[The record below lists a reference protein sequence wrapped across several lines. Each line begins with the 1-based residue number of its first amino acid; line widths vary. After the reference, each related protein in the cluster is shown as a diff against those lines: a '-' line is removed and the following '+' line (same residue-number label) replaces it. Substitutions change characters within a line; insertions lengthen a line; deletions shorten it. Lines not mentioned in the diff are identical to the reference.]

1 MWKSRP
7 GPWHDRG
14 TSAGLSPVIGEAAIS
29 NSGKAAFAAH
39 GAPGA
44 PGKSALVAAGERR
57 LAGVLGAVPERWLL
71 VSTHYQRLLLIRS
84 GAVARQYRVSTGAA
98 GVDGREGSG
107 GTPPGVHT
115 IAARIGDG
123 EPVGAVFR
131 DRVATGEVWSSAA
144 AGGVSGPAAELILTR
159 ILTIEGWEP
168 GVNRGPGCDS
178 LARYIYIHGTDDE
191 ARLGQAVSHGCV
203 RLAGDD
209 IASLHDEVQ
218 VGDPVVILPD
228 RPLRYH
234 FAGIAGSGMSA
245 LAQYHVLGGGLC
257 SGSDRAF
264 DAGERGE
271 IRERLEALGV
281 VIAPQDGSALA
292 PVAAGGADAASPDCD
307 GLIVSS
313 AVEESVPDV
322 AAARRLGVPV
332 LHRSELLARCVDER
346 QTVAV
351 AGTSGKSTVVAMIFE
366 ILRGC
371 RRDPSVITG
380 GELRLLQ
387 GEGLLGNAWAGRG
400 KMLVIEADES
410 DGSVTRY
417 APWAG
422 VLLNMQRDHKELAEL
437 AAIFAAFRRNVRGPF
452 LVGEDENLAPFAAN
466 ATRFGLCETCAVRAQ
481 DVLLTPDGARFSV
494 AGVRFT
500 LPVPGKHNVSNAVA
514 ALAVCQALGLRFSQ
528 MAAPLARFQGVA
540 RRFQIVGRAR
550 GVEVVDDFAHNP
562 DKIAAALSTA
572 RARGRRILAVFQP
585 HGFGPTRFLRDDL
598 IAAFTRGLR
607 PTDRLYLPEIFFAG
621 GTVTRDISS
630 HDIAAAVAARG
641 VPALF
646 TERRDDI
653 VPSIAGE
660 AREGDVIL
668 VMGARDPSLTDFCR
682 RILARL
688 EARGSDERR

>member
-1 MWKSRP
+1 MDTS
-7 GPWHDRG
+7 HARG
-14 TSAGLSPVIGEAAIS
+14 ARGVQENA
-29 NSGKAAFAAH
+29 
-39 GAPGA
+39 
-44 PGKSALVAAGERR
+44 ALVAAGERR

-71 VSTHYQRLLLIRS
+71 VSTHHQLLLLVRD
-84 GAVARQYRVSTGAA
+84 GAVAREYRVSTGAA
-98 GVDGREGSG
+98 GVEGREGSG

-115 IAARIGDG
+115 IAALIGG
-123 EPVGAVFR
+123 GAPVGAVFR
-131 DRVATGEVWSSAA
+131 DRVATGEVRPAGAA
-144 AGGVSGPAAELILTR
+144 AGAPADLILTR
-159 ILTIEGWEP
+159 ILTLEGWEP

-203 RLAGDD
+203 RMAGDD
-209 IASLHDEVQ
+209 VVALFAEVRQ
-218 VGDPVVILPD
+218 GDPVVILPD

-234 FAGIAGSGMSA
+234 FAGVAGSGMSA
-245 LAQYHVLGGGLC
+245 LAQYHLLSGGFA

-271 IRERLEALGV
+271 IRARLEALGME
-281 VIAPQDGSALA
+281 IAPQDGSALA
-292 PVAAGGADAASPDCD
+292 PAGGTDAATVAAPACD

-332 LHRSELLARCVDER
+332 LHRSELLARFVDER
-346 QTVAV
+346 RTVAV

-387 GEGLLGNAWAGRG
+387 EEGLLGNAWAGRG
-400 KMLVIEADES
+400 KVLVIEADES
-410 DGSVTRY
+410 DGSITRY

-437 AAIFAAFRRNVRGPF
+437 QPIFAAFRRNVRGPF
-452 LVGEDENLAPFAAN
+452 LVGDDDNLAPLAEN
-466 ATRFGLCETCAVRAQ
+466 ATRFGLCEACTIRAQ
-481 DVLLTPDGARFSV
+481 DVLVTPDGARFSI

-500 LPVPGKHNVSNAVA
+500 LPAPGMHNVRNAVA
-514 ALAVCQALGLRFSQ
+514 ALAACQALGLRFSQ
-528 MAAPLARFQGVA
+528 MAAPLARFRGVA
-540 RRFQIVGRAR
+540 RRFQTVGRAR

-562 DKIAAALSTA
+562 DKILAALSTA
-572 RARGRRILAVFQP
+572 RARGKRILAVFQP
-585 HGFGPTRFLRDDL
+585 HGYGPTRFLRDDL
-598 IAAFTRGLR
+598 VAAFTRGLR
-607 PTDRLYLPEIFFAG
+607 PTDRLYLPEIYFAG
-621 GTVTRDISS
+621 GTVTRDVSS
-630 HDIAAAVAARG
+630 RDIATAVASRG
-641 VPALF
+641 VPTLF

-653 VPSIAGE
+653 VTSVAGE

-688 EARGSDERR
+688 EARGRD

>member
-1 MWKSRP
+1 M
-7 GPWHDRG
+7 DM
-14 TSAGLSPVIGEAAIS
+14 SA
-29 NSGKAAFAAH
+29 
-39 GAPGA
+39 APGA
-44 PGKSALVAAGERR
+44 PRARDNAALVATGERR

-71 VSTHYQRLLLIRS
+71 VSTHHQRLLLIRD
-84 GAVARQYRVSTGAA
+84 GAVARQYPVSTGAA

-115 IAARIGDG
+115 IAARIGAG
-123 EPVGAVFR
+123 EPLGAVFR
-131 DRVATGEVWSSAA
+131 DRVPTGEVRPAEAA
-144 AGGVSGPAAELILTR
+144 AGPADELILTR
-159 ILTIEGWEP
+159 ILTLEGWEP

-191 ARLGQAVSHGCV
+191 ARLGRAVSHGCV
-203 RLAGDD
+203 RMANADVV
-209 IASLHDEVQ
+209 ALHDEVLA
-218 VGDPVVILPD
+218 GDPVVILPD

-234 FAGIAGSGMSA
+234 FAGVAGSGMSA
-245 LAQYHVLGGGLC
+245 LAQYHVLGGGGC

-281 VIAPQDGSALA
+281 TIAPQDGSGLA
-292 PVAAGGADAASPDCD
+292 PAGGPEAAAGAGAASSGCD

-332 LHRSELLARCVDER
+332 LHRSELLARFVEER
-346 QTVAV
+346 RTVAV

-387 GEGLLGNAWAGRG
+387 EEGLLGNAWAGRG
-400 KMLVIEADES
+400 KVLVIEADES
-410 DGSVTRY
+410 DGSLARY

-422 VLLNMQRDHKELAEL
+422 VLLNLQRDHKELADLE
-437 AAIFAAFRRNVRGPF
+437 AIFAAFRRNVRGPF
-452 LVGEDENLAPFAAN
+452 LIGDDENLAPFAAN
-466 ATRFGLCETCAVRAQ
+466 ATRFGLCEACAVRAQ
-481 DVLLTPDGARFSV
+481 DVLLTPDGARFSI

-500 LPVPGKHNVSNAVA
+500 LPAPGMHNVRNAVA
-514 ALAVCQALGLRFSQ
+514 ALAACQALGLRFSQ
-528 MAAPLARFQGVA
+528 MAAPLARFRGVA

-598 IAAFTRGLR
+598 IAAFARGLR
-607 PTDRLYLPEIFFAG
+607 PTDRLYLPEIYFAG

-630 HDIAAAVAARG
+630 RDIAAAVAARG

-682 RILARL
+682 LILARL

>member
-1 MWKSRP
+1 
-7 GPWHDRG
+7 
-14 TSAGLSPVIGEAAIS
+14 
-29 NSGKAAFAAH
+29 
-39 GAPGA
+39 
-44 PGKSALVAAGERR
+44 VAAGERR

-71 VSTHYQRLLLIRS
+71 VSTHHQRLLLIRN
-84 GAVARQYRVSTGAA
+84 GTVVRQYRVSTGAA

-131 DRVATGEVWSSAA
+131 DRVATGEVRPSGA
-144 AGGVSGPAAELILTR
+144 AGGASGPASELILTR
-159 ILTIEGWEP
+159 ILTLEGWEP

-178 LARYIYIHGTDDE
+178 LTRYIYIHGTDDE

-203 RLAGDD
+203 RMAGDD
-209 IASLHDEVQ
+209 VALLHDEVQ
-218 VGDPVVILPD
+218 AGDPVVIVPD

-234 FAGIAGSGMSA
+234 FAGVAGSGMSA
-245 LAQYHVLGGGLC
+245 LAQYHVLGGGGC

-264 DAGERGE
+264 DAGERVE

-292 PVAAGGADAASPDCD
+292 SSAGPNAAANGAGTASPGCD

-332 LHRSELLARCVDER
+332 LHRSELLARFVDER

-371 RRDPSVITG
+371 RRDPSIITG

-400 KMLVIEADES
+400 KVLVIEADES
-410 DGSVTRY
+410 DGSLTRY

-422 VLLNMQRDHKELAEL
+422 VLLNMQRDHQEISEL
-437 AAIFAAFRRNVRGPF
+437 AAIFGTFRRNVRGPF

-466 ATRFGLCETCAVRAQ
+466 ATRFGLCEACTVRAQ
-481 DVLLTPDGARFSV
+481 DVLLTPDGARFSI
-494 AGVRFT
+494 AGVHFT

-514 ALAVCQALGLRFSQ
+514 ALAACQALGLRFSQ
-528 MAAPLARFQGVA
+528 MAAPLARFAGVA
-540 RRFQIVGRAR
+540 RRFQSVGRAR

-607 PTDRLYLPEIFFAG
+607 PTDRLYLPEIYFAG

-630 HDIAAAVAARG
+630 RDIAAAVAARG

-653 VPSIAGE
+653 VPSITGE

-688 EARGSDERR
+688 EARGTD

>member
-1 MWKSRP
+1 M
-7 GPWHDRG
+7 D
-14 TSAGLSPVIGEAAIS
+14 T
-29 NSGKAAFAAH
+29 FAVH
-39 GAPGA
+39 GAPGTPEA
-44 PGKSALVAAGERR
+44 PGDSALVAAGERR
-57 LAGVLGAVPERWLL
+57 LVGVLGAVPERWLL

-84 GAVARQYRVSTGAA
+84 GAVVRQYRVSTGAA

-131 DRVATGEVWSSAA
+131 DRVATGEVRPSGA
-144 AGGVSGPAAELILTR
+144 AGGVSGPASELILTR
-159 ILTIEGWEP
+159 ILTLEGWEP
-168 GVNRGPGCDS
+168 GVNRGSGCDS

-203 RLAGDD
+203 RMAGEDM
-209 IASLHDEVQ
+209 AALHDAVQ
-218 VGDPVVILPD
+218 AGDPVVILPD

-234 FAGIAGSGMSA
+234 FAGVAGSGMSA
-245 LAQYHVLGGGLC
+245 LAQYHVLGGGGC

-292 PVAAGGADAASPDCD
+292 PVAGPDAAGGSGAVGGVGAASPGCD

-313 AVEESVPDV
+313 AVEESVSDV

-332 LHRSELLARCVDER
+332 LHRSELLARCIDER
-346 QTVAV
+346 RTVAV

-387 GEGLLGNAWAGRG
+387 DEGLLGNAWAGRG
-400 KMLVIEADES
+400 KVLVIEADES

-466 ATRFGLCETCAVRAQ
+466 ATRFGLCDACAVRAQ
-481 DVLLTPDGARFSV
+481 DVLLTPDGARFSI

-514 ALAVCQALGLRFSQ
+514 ALAACQALGLRFSQ
-528 MAAPLARFQGVA
+528 MAAPLARFRGVA

-598 IAAFTRGLR
+598 VAAFTRCLR
-607 PTDRLYLPEIFFAG
+607 PTDRLYLPEIYFAG

-630 HDIAAAVAARG
+630 RDIAAAVAARG

-688 EARGSDERR
+688 EARGQD